1 LVASV
6 IGWVGC
12 LLLIGLVV
20 YLLLRMV
27 CIFILF
33 PGSMT
38 FMQRGMEFDFGDQ
51 LTDDMFEAIHCIES
65 LIHILRTTWPPEKV
79 ARAERVAREAF
90 RDACHCRDTSLDLLR
105 ASLVYARDHKSMQM
119 HDERGPK
126 FLRALEQLVQHF
138 DACRAPIERALLLD
152 ASLGVVAAP
161 FEQRKHKLFSVE
173 VAAVTGAAAPRGEGD
188 DRPVA
193 AAALAGSTGA
203 TPALDVAQL
212 LIFTEQARVAAAM
225 LSEPRDEKTDRF
237 GAVSKMLRS
246 LWRARRAFRGVGNLD
261 LLRAELCVRTG
272 GESEWVYAAD
282 GAKLDCL
289 FVRAD
294 APGHSSGAAGDV
306 SVAAAAAPLHIMIL
320 SSPNAGIFE
329 YHHHQCHWIAFYKSL
344 GISVVVWNYR
354 GYGRSTGWPT
364 PAAVSRDGETV
375 LRHFREKYLPAKI
388 GMHGE
393 SIGGIA
399 ATHVAANAKG
409 DPALALDVLVCDRTF
424 GTLAG
429 VAAGLAPAWAT
440 HALRILTAWRVD
452 NVENFLAASCYKVCA
467 NDPCDAIV
475 KRKCALT
482 ALVAAH
488 VELGVGFDAGYDCSE
503 VAKVRDVSSCAWWP
517 QRGSWS
523 ALGALRS
530 LRSAALSALS
540 FFGVAF
546 RVAFVTTGSVYTAV
560 MTLLCSLCTRRTT
573 SAAYGKAPNDA
584 SGTEADAVEL
594 GVAGRAAACLPTAR
608 YVAGAEGAPDR
619 GAAIALEFEA
629 AVLAFINAL
638 APGNTESD
646 AAAGGADDVE
656 LRSLSGTDAKE
667 ATPRMPAR
675 NSPDTAALL
684 ERVLRLD
691 GRCGCTLATA
701 LRNSG
706 NAGAFGPHGLRL
718 FVAEMLAWAPLREVD
733 VGSATCLHQLRGGSG
748 GDDGWRGDIT
758 SQDASRLGTSELKA
772 RLRAR
777 GVSHHHCV
785 EKSELVA
792 LLLGASWDVP
802 VGTWPAPPASG
813 CGPSLTLSAV
823 CADAA
828 RAAARVGSAASSH
841 ASAVSAA
848 LTAVADELSR
858 RTTLGDRGRSLG
870 YMLPLSCGHNGNY
883 SAREKEALAEHLAR
897 AGMATRACAFRD
909 AT

>member
-1 LVASV
+1 
-6 IGWVGC
+6 
-12 LLLIGLVV
+12 
-20 YLLLRMV
+20 
-27 CIFILF
+27 
-33 PGSMT
+33 MT

-65 LIHILRTTWPPEKV
+65 LVHILRTTWPPEKV

-90 RDACHCRDTSLDLLR
+90 RDACHCRDTSLDLLQ
-105 ASLVYARDHKSMQM
+105 ASLLYARDHKSMQM

-126 FLRALEQLVQHF
+126 FLRALQQLIQHF
-138 DACRAPIERALLLD
+138 DACRAPIERVLLLD
-152 ASLGVVAAP
+152 PSLGGVAAP
-161 FEQRKHKLFSVE
+161 FEQRKQKLFSAE
-173 VAAVTGAAAPRGEGD
+173 VATETGAAAPGVEED
-188 DRPVA
+188 DSLA
-193 AAALAGSTGA
+193 AAAAAAGGGAAAAAATTGA

-294 APGHSSGAAGDV
+294 APGHNSGAAGDT
-306 SVAAAAAPLHIMIL
+306 SAAAAAAPLHIMIL

-344 GISVVVWNYR
+344 GISVVLWNYR

-375 LRHFREKYLPAKI
+375 LRHFRERFSPAKI

-399 ATHVAANAKG
+399 ATHVAANAQK
-409 DPALALDVLVCDRTF
+409 DPALALDALVCDRTF

-429 VAAGLAPAWAT
+429 VAASLAPAWAT
-440 HALRILTAWRVD
+440 RALRVLTAWRVD
-452 NVENFLAASCYKVCA
+452 NVENFLAAKCYKVCA

-488 VELGVGFDAGYDCSE
+488 VELGVGFDTGYDCSE
-503 VAKVRDVSSCAWWP
+503 VAKARDASSCAGWP
-517 QRGSWS
+517 QRDSWS

-530 LRSAALSALS
+530 LGSGLLSALS
-540 FFGVAF
+540 FFCVAF
-546 RVAFVTTGSVYTAV
+546 RVAFVTMGSVYTAV
-560 MTLLCSLCTRRTT
+560 LTLVCSLCTRRPA
-573 SAAYGKAPNDA
+573 SATYAYAPHGA
-584 SGTEADAVEL
+584 SGKEADAVEL

-608 YVAGAEGAPDR
+608 YVAGAKGAADR
-619 GAAIALEFEA
+619 GAAIALQFEG

-638 APGNTESD
+638 APVNAGSD
-646 AAAGGADDVE
+646 ADDVE
-656 LRSLSGTDAKE
+656 LRPLSSTDTGTDTKE
-667 ATPRMPAR
+667 ATPRIPER
-675 NSPDTAALL
+675 NKPNMAALL

-706 NAGAFGPHGLRL
+706 KAGAFGPHALRL
-718 FVAEMLAWAPLREVD
+718 FVAEILAWAPLRELD
-733 VGSATCLHQLRGGSG
+733 VGGAACLNQLRGGSG
-748 GDDGWRGDIT
+748 GDNGWRGDIAA
-758 SQDASRLGTSELKA
+758 QDASRLGTSDLKA

-785 EKSELVA
+785 EKSELVE
-792 LLLGASWDVP
+792 LLLGAQWDLP

-813 CGPSLTLSAV
+813 CGPSLTLSEV
-823 CADAA
+823 RADAV
-828 RAAARVGSAASSH
+828 RTAAMVGSAASPH
-841 ASAVSAA
+841 ASAVAAA
-848 LTAVADELSR
+848 LIAISDELSV

-897 AGMATRACAFRD
+897 AGMATRACTFSD
-909 AT
+909 AM